1 MSSFNHKGSSSMTI
15 NICEAFGSVN
25 NIGQTSFQIPINKEG
40 LTRFCQK
47 SCLNRFGLPISIQRA
62 AQVP

>member
-25 NIGQTSFQIPINKEG
+25 IQDKPVSKQQLTIVIN
-40 LTRFCQK
+40 L
-47 SCLNRFGLPISIQRA
+47 
-62 AQVP
+62 

>member
-25 NIGQTSFQIPINKEG
+25 NTGQTNF
-40 LTRFCQK
+40 
-47 SCLNRFGLPISIQRA
+47 
-62 AQVP
+62 

>member
-25 NIGQTSFQIPINKEG
+25 NTGQTSLQIPINNCNQLITK
-40 LTRFCQK
+40 
-47 SCLNRFGLPISIQRA
+47 RA
-62 AQVP
+62 